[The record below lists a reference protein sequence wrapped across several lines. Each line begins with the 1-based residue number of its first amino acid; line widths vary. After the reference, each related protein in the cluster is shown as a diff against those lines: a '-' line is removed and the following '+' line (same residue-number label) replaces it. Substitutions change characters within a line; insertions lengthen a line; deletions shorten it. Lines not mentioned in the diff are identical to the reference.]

1 MCGPGSS
8 LLDPVCRADGNNRL
22 KLEVIYFISWDYK
35 FNLQTRGQNFSLTR
49 GRELLQALVQ
59 EETTLITNYT
69 FQSVFD
75 VLLPS
80 SLLFFGRGADFNCGT
95 TTRLPPSRGA
105 ASRLLP
111 PSEPGCRI
119 GCSSSLRAHFNG
131 SPFLRGLDCFPRD
144 SG

>member
-1 MCGPGSS
+1 M
-8 LLDPVCRADGNNRL
+8 
-22 KLEVIYFISWDYK
+22 
-35 FNLQTRGQNFSLTR
+35 
-49 GRELLQALVQ
+49 LQALVQ

-75 VLLPS
+75 VLLLPS

-95 TTRLPPSRGA
+95 TTRLPPSWGA

-111 PSEPGCRI
+111 PSKPGCRS
-119 GCSSSLRAHFNG
+119 GRRPLLRAHFNG
-131 SPFLRGLDCFPRD
+131 SPFLQGLDCFPRD